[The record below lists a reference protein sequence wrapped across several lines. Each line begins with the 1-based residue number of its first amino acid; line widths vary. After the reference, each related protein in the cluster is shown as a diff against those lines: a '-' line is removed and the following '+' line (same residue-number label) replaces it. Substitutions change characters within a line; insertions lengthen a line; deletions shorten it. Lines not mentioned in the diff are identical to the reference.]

1 MKFLSDEW
9 FTKVAE
15 LRNEAGDLQLPP
27 ALANTTINVN
37 VNQDDGSA
45 KKVRLKAGEF
55 VADHDPAAP
64 TTLTLSAALAKKI
77 FVDLDA
83 QAGMQAFMAGE
94 IKIEGD
100 MSKLMELQMVQ
111 PSDKQKQL
119 LKRIR
124 EITD

>member
-9 FTKVAE
+9 FKKVDE
-15 LRNEAGDLQLPP
+15 LRAEAGELDVPPNLKSVLINITVTGDEGERKMQLKGGDF
-27 ALANTTINVN
+27 I
-37 VNQDDGSA
+37 
-45 KKVRLKAGEF
+45 AG
-55 VADHDPAAP
+55 HDPAAP
-64 TTLTLSAALAKKI
+64 TTLTLKGDLAKKI
-77 FVDLDA
+77 FIERDA

>member
-9 FTKVAE
+9 FKKVDE
-15 LRNEAGDLQLPP
+15 LRAEAGDLEVP
-27 ALANTTINVN
+27 ANLKSVLINITV
-37 VNQDDGSA
+37 
-45 KKVRLKAGEF
+45 AGDAERKMCLRGGDF
-55 VADHDPAAP
+55 VAGHDAAAA
-64 TTLTLSAALAKKI
+64 TTLTLKEDLAKKI
-77 FVDLDA
+77 FIDRDA

-111 PSDKQKQL
+111 PSEKQKQL
-119 LKRIR
+119 LRRIR